1 MDIISY
7 LSTPQLQTVGSLVFG
22 LALALLLG
30 SSFLAFV
37 SELKHSPNAGSSFPV
52 MSHNITRAT
61 LIWIIFFGLLGGVT
75 VFLPHFSTI
84 IGRNPL
90 LVAGLS
96 SAAAL
101 FSFLV
106 YHFSAN
112 IIKQKS
118 LHATL
123 ALIAVGSA
131 LGAAVFWYLPQTY
144 TAWLQN
150 RDHLTTSEELLFWW
164 LGRDEIACFL
174 HFLLNSIGIA
184 ALLFMLANAAE
195 KEKKRKQSR
204 DYYFQ
209 AAGYAGR
216 WLLAAVTLQILPLG
230 WLFYNLAATTP
241 NRFFSSPGVYWF
253 GGILATALLGWLLLI
268 KITKDGLVNRR
279 ATMIIALFFII
290 SLSLFHFGPL
300 RPVTSTATP
309 SNQSQTK

>member
-7 LSTPQLQTVGSLVFG
+7 LSTPPLQSAGSIVFG

-30 SSFLAFV
+30 SSLLAFV
-37 SELKHSPNAGSSFPV
+37 SELKHNPNAGSQFPV

-61 LIWIIFFGLLGGVT
+61 LIWIVFFGLSGGVT

-84 IGRNPL
+84 MGRNPL
-90 LVAGLS
+90 LIAGLS

-106 YHFSAN
+106 YHFSAK

-144 TAWLQN
+144 TAWLQSQD
-150 RDHLTTSEELLFWW
+150 RLTTSEELLFWW

-184 ALLFMLANAAE
+184 ALFFMLANAAE

-230 WLFYNLAATTP
+230 WLFYNLSAVTP
-241 NRFFSSPGVYWF
+241 GQLFSSPGVYWF

-279 ATMIIALFFII
+279 ATMIITLFFII

-300 RPVTSTATP
+300 RSVTSTATP
-309 SNQSQTK
+309 AGQSQTK